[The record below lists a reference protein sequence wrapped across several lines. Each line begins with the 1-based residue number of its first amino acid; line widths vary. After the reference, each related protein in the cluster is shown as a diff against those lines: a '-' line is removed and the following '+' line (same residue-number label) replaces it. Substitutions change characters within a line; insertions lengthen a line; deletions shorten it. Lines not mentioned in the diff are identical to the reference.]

1 MRRLQRVTVM
11 AALGAIVVALV
22 GCSAGG
28 QGRQEATP
36 TPIPTPIVPTKPTY
50 TVQRGEVVKKVDFTG
65 RIAPVVEKELFFRS
79 SGYVGA
85 VYVKR
90 DAVVK
95 EGDLLAELEVT
106 DLKNQLAQAEAALAA
121 TIASNEQAIAD
132 AEFNLQMAEL
142 NLAQTKASDPSAD
155 VTAATIGLER
165 AQHYLAYT
173 KEELQKTKDR
183 YWEID
188 RDRLI
193 RDAERVVF
201 EAEQEVQLA
210 EARLQQARQGVAT
223 HQYNIQIQELQVEQ
237 ARRHL
242 EQLKAG
248 VQVEEMRLN
257 VERLKA
263 LLQDAQ
269 ILAPFDGIV
278 LSISLVEGRAVEG
291 YRPVIIVA
299 DPSELEVSA
308 DVPDRVLATLT
319 EGMPAVAAPVSS
331 PGDEI
336 PAQIRRLPYPYGG
349 GGRTA
354 GVGEEDKSTRVSIDM
369 EAAGNLFKLGDLVR
383 VTVVLERKQD
393 VLWLPP
399 QAIRTFEG
407 RRFVV
412 VQEEGGQR
420 RVDVKVGIQG
430 EDRVEILE
438 GLTEGQ
444 VVVGP

>member
-1 MRRLQRVTVM
+1 MHVAQR
-11 AALGAIVVALV
+11 ARFIVAVGVVLAALV
-22 GCSAGG
+22 GCSGGAG
-28 QGRQEATP
+28 REEATP

-50 TVQRGEVVKKVDFTG
+50 TVQRGEVVKKVEFTG
-65 RIAPVVEKELFFRS
+65 RIAPVVEKELFFRT

-90 DAVVK
+90 DAQVRQ
-95 EGDLLAELEVT
+95 GDLLAELEIT

-121 TIASNEQAIAD
+121 AIANNEQAIAD
-132 AEFNLQMAEL
+132 AETNLRIAEL
-142 NLAQTKASDPSAD
+142 TLAQTRANDPSGE
-155 VTAATIGLER
+155 VLAATIALER
-165 AQHYLAYT
+165 AQHYLALT
-173 KEELQKTKDR
+173 QEELQKTRER
-183 YWEID
+183 YWEPD
-188 RDRLI
+188 HDAQVKA
-193 RDAERVVF
+193 AERAVL
-201 EAEQEVQLA
+201 EAQQEVQLA
-210 EARLQQARQGVAT
+210 EARLRQAQQAVAN
-223 HQYNIQIQELQVEQ
+223 HAYAVQIQALQVEQ
-237 ARRHL
+237 ARQQL
-242 EQLKAG
+242 ERLKTGA
-248 VQVEEMRLN
+248 QIEEMRLN
-257 VERLKA
+257 VERLKG
-263 LLQDAQ
+263 LVNDAQ
-269 ILAPFDGIV
+269 IVAPFDGVI

-291 YRPVIIVA
+291 YRPVIVIA
-299 DPSELEVSA
+299 DPTQLEVSA
-308 DVPDRVLATLT
+308 DVPDRILSQLA

-331 PGDEI
+331 PGNEI

-349 GGRTA
+349 GGRIG

-369 EAAGNLFKLGDLVR
+369 EAAGDMFKLGDLVR

-412 VQEEGGQR
+412 VQEAGGQR
-420 RVDVKVGIQG
+420 RVDVKIGIQG